1 MWKTHGPR
9 QRVLLVIAAVIL
21 GAVAALLLL
30 GRDLLPSWGV
40 AVPEKPVGLI
50 PWQGEQAGIAVVAAG
65 VVLVVLALWVIL
77 TALPTKP
84 ATHVFRFHSDRSGG
98 AMTQI
103 DTGVIARAAENAATS
118 HPTVSAAGV
127 RISGSAKE
135 PVLYAKYTLRSDADA
150 VEAME
155 LVEQRLI
162 PDMETVLGVSF
173 ARRHV
178 RFDVSAPV
186 KQDPGHLNLAGASA
200 PHAG

>member
-9 QRVLLVIAAVIL
+9 QRVLLILAVLVL
-21 GAVAALLLL
+21 GAAAALVLL
-30 GRDLLPSWGV
+30 GRTVLPTWDV
-40 AVPEKPVGLI
+40 TVPEKPVGLI
-50 PWQGEQAGIAVVAAG
+50 PWQGDQAGVAVVIAG
-65 VVLVVLALWVIL
+65 AVLVLLALWVIL
-77 TALPTKP
+77 TALPSKP
-84 ATHVFRFHSDRSGG
+84 ATHTFRFHSDRSGG

-162 PDMETVLGVSF
+162 PDMETVLGVGF
-173 ARRHV
+173 TRRHV
-178 RFDVSAPV
+178 RFDVSAPA
-186 KQDPGHLNLAGASA
+186 KQDPGHLNLAGAAAS
-200 PHAG
+200 HSG